1 MNRIELLELVKQHHA
16 HMGEV
21 EILKLINRALDD
33 FTTETGILK
42 EYVDVQNTVAGQRY
56 YTVDKCINIVNV
68 WIDDILIPRIASVNT
83 AMLIDDDE
91 HVNADNALATP
102 SSISYERYW
111 YTIQDDGD
119 IKIGLVEK
127 SNQSVKRDDTI
138 SDYQS
143 VSETG
148 LQIRVYMMRR
158 AVHLLA
164 GSSSGSTYTPEI
176 PSMYHEALT
185 YKAIAQ
191 GYKDPRNQ
199 QIDAA
204 QYFDNEYQISIKK
217 AKKRARSN
225 NVATG
230 VIVPHSY

>member
-91 HVNADNALATP
+91 HQDALWEFNSKPLFKALNQA
-102 SSISYERYW
+102 ISYFESTEEYERCAF
-111 YTIQDDGD
+111 
-119 IKIGLVEK
+119 LVK
-127 SNQSVKRDDTI
+127 VK
-138 SDYQS
+138 
-143 VSETG
+143 E
-148 LQIRVYMMRR
+148 M
-158 AVHLLA
+158 
-164 GSSSGSTYTPEI
+164 
-176 PSMYHEALT
+176 
-185 YKAIAQ
+185 
-191 GYKDPRNQ
+191 
-199 QIDAA
+199 
-204 QYFDNEYQISIKK
+204 
-217 AKKRARSN
+217 KRALERD
-225 NVATG
+225 
-230 VIVPHSY
+230 VPL